1 MGTLFVTNTN
11 DTGDGS
17 LRDAIKNANTG
28 DTIEFSPNL
37 RDRTIT
43 LTSPLQI
50 DAGSDLTID
59 GDASNLTIS
68 GNNRTRILKVDSNQD
83 FTTELTVKNL
93 TLAQG
98 YTNERGGA
106 ISTEY
111 KGSIAVLNVSF
122 ENNVADGGGGAIDI
136 AWEGNLEVN
145 DSRFEGNR
153 ATGDNDE
160 RGGGAISFLS
170 PGDLSVINSD
180 FIGNEGINGGAINSL
195 NGNMTIADSE
205 FIDNQTTAAIYD
217 TGNKNPFLRGFGG
230 AIFADRASSKQ
241 DTDGGAIEIDNS
253 TFQNNQGRGEGGAV
267 YLYTGGKDRVSIDGT
282 TFENNEVKALP
293 NGGNN
298 GHGGA
303 VVVMSNEVNRGLTIT
318 DSSFVENTAAG
329 QGGGLWQMNAPT
341 TIDNVEFLGNRVE
354 SFAYSGVGG
363 AMALY
368 GQTDIANTTIA
379 NNYAGWVGGGISA
392 DENPV
397 SVKNTFFYRN
407 TADNG
412 NEDWGIQQH
421 TNRELI
427 DKGGNTQ
434 YPVKQTNNF
443 NDVNAT
449 ARIKILA
456 SDPGINS
463 LNTSSVDT
471 LNKNEIIVGNS
482 NDTLTGTANNDR
494 FIFNDLNWG
503 TVTIDNFDPVNDELV
518 IGASGIR
525 SGLNLGELPR
535 DRFLEGISAN
545 DVDDRFIYDRDRG
558 SLYFDSDGSGALPP
572 VLMAIFNDR
581 ASLTNADIVIES

>member
-1 MGTLFVTNTN
+1 MKLIVVTNTN
-11 DTGDGS
+11 DSGDGS
-17 LRDAIKNANTG
+17 LREAIEDANSGDIIK
-28 DTIEFSPNL
+28 FSSNL
-37 RDRTIT
+37 SERTIP

-50 DAGSDLTID
+50 DAGKDLTID
-59 GDASNLTIS
+59 GGASNLTIN
-68 GNNRTRILKVDSNQD
+68 GNNRTRILEVDSNQD

-98 YTNERGGA
+98 YTNDRGAA
-106 ISTEY
+106 IGIEY
-111 KGSIAVLNVSF
+111 KGSIAVENVSF
-122 ENNVADGGGGAIDI
+122 ENNVADGGGGAIDV
-136 AWEGNLEVN
+136 AWDGNLEVTN
-145 DSRFEGNR
+145 SRFEGNR
-153 ATGDNDE
+153 ATGNNDE
-160 RGGGAISFLS
+160 RGGGAISFVS
-170 PGDLSVINSD
+170 PGNLTVIGSE
-180 FIGNEGINGGAINSL
+180 FVGNKGINGGAINSL

-205 FIDNQTTAAIYD
+205 FIDNTTTNATYD
-217 TGNKNPFLRGFGG
+217 SGNPNPFLRGFGG
-230 AIFADRASSKQ
+230 AIFADRASKIN
-241 DTDGGAIEIDNS
+241 DPNGGAIAITNS
-253 TFQNNQGRGEGGAV
+253 AFQNNQGRGEGGAI

-282 TFENNEVKALP
+282 TFQNNEVKALP

-318 DSSFVENTAAG
+318 DSNFVDNTAAG
-329 QGGGLWQMNAPT
+329 QGGGLWMMNAPT
-341 TIDNVEFLGNRVE
+341 TIDNVEFSGNRVE

-368 GQTDIANTTIA
+368 GQTDIIDSTIA

-392 DENPV
+392 DDSPV

-427 DKGGNTQ
+427 DKGGNSQ

-449 ARIKILA
+449 ASINIL
-456 SDPGINS
+456 DWDTGINS
-463 LNTSSVDT
+463 LNTSSVNT

-494 FIFNDLNWG
+494 FIFNDLDGG
-503 TVTIDNFDPVNDELV
+503 TVEIADFDPVNDELV
-518 IGASGIR
+518 ILASSFGGGLEPGA
-525 SGLNLGELPR
+525 LPS
-535 DRFLEGISAN
+535 DRFVKGTSASDAN
-545 DVDDRFIYDRDRG
+545 DRFIYARSQG

-581 ASLTNADIVIES
+581 ASLTNADIVIDI